1 MSTEL
6 LDLNDLASMLGR
18 SPETIKKDIS
28 RNHLAVPPRLH
39 IPGTRLLRWRRV
51 DVDTWLASHVEQRDV
66 EGRDDQQEADIHRT
80 TSTTRCMVP
89 FTLTNANALE
99 LLAGFRRAAVSVG
112 WSKEAAFQTAFEAI
126 SGDYAHLHATLAQ
139 WCLPEQMK
147 RASK

>member
-39 IPGTRLLRWRRV
+39 IPGTRMLRWRRV

-66 EGRDDQQEADIHRT
+66 EGRGDRQEGDFQ
-80 TSTTRCMVP
+80 STTPTMRCMVP
-89 FTLTNANALE
+89 FTLTNANTLE

-126 SGDYAHLHATLAQ
+126 SGDYEHLHATLAV
-139 WCLPEQMK
+139 WCQPVQMSRETK
-147 RASK
+147 